1 MAQHVVVKDYCLEWK
16 IKYQEEKEKLIPILK
31 ENYLAIYHIG
41 STSILGLA
49 AKPIIDIMI
58 VVRSLIEVDNIK
70 EKFIEL
76 GYEYLGEFGIKGRR
90 YLRKGGDNRT
100 HQIHIFQV
108 EDKENIIRHLAF
120 KNYLESHAEKRD
132 EYAKL
137 KKELAIKYPYDI
149 EKYCIGKDSFIKEC
163 ERKALKEYDS
173 SWDNLYLSA
182 RKVQYQRIISSSI
195 EAGSVSAALLTE
207 NNNIYV
213 GVCIDTACSLGMCAE
228 RNAIANM
235 ITNGENIIKQVL
247 AINNV
252 GDVIMPCGS
261 CRELMMQL
269 GHSSE
274 EILVLCDYENK
285 KSITL
290 RELLPNWWK

>member
-1 MAQHVVVKDYCLEWK
+1 ML
-16 IKYQEEKEKLIPILK
+16 YQ
-31 ENYLAIYHIG
+31 
-41 STSILGLA
+41 T
-49 AKPIIDIMI
+49 IIDKAFEASKNSYSPYSNFKVGACLKTKDGKYFIGTN
-58 VVRSLIEVDNIK
+58 IENASY
-70 EKFIEL
+70 
-76 GYEYLGEFGIKGRR
+76 G
-90 YLRKGGDNRT
+90 
-100 HQIHIFQV
+100 
-108 EDKENIIRHLAF
+108 A
-120 KNYLESHAEKRD
+120 S
-132 EYAKL
+132 
-137 KKELAIKYPYDI
+137 
-149 EKYCIGKDSFIKEC
+149 
-163 ERKALKEYDS
+163 
-173 SWDNLYLSA
+173 
-182 RKVQYQRIISSSI
+182 
-195 EAGSVSAALLTE
+195 
-207 NNNIYV
+207 
-213 GVCIDTACSLGMCAE
+213 MCAE